1 CLDAQVHGRQHPA
14 VGPLCDRQA
23 RGVVDRVGAVA
34 RIALPAQRVRLVRRV
49 DGVGQ
54 VVVEV
59 ELGRQYGL
67 LVPVDL
73 DVHVHRAARIPAG
86 VDAGELGDPVRVGD
100 LRPAQVGRIAGGDGF
115 GVADAVRAV
124 GFGGGALGCAVRR
137 TG

>member
-1 CLDAQVHGRQHPA
+1 
-14 VGPLCDRQA
+14 
-23 RGVVDRVGAVA
+23 
-34 RIALPAQRVRLVRRV
+34 
-49 DGVGQ
+49 
-54 VVVEV
+54 VVEE

-100 LRPAQVGRIAGGDGF
+100 LRLAQVGRIAGGDGF

-137 TG
+137 TGTEPFPEAGVHAHRVALPDLDHRVLHCARRGVVGGALGGV